1 MKHIRN
7 TYLEELFEKGVT
19 KTIFDNIRN
28 YLYCAL
34 FLAIGTQ
41 AIVMPS
47 STIGIY
53 ETGVVISGLI
63 LIVISLLLMVLNIL
77 EGIHNLSKVGIHA
90 YIYPFVILI
99 YFLVAIRIVV
109 FAWGYRLH

>member
-1 MKHIRN
+1 MKYIKN

-19 KTIFDNIRN
+19 KAIFDNIRN
-28 YLYCAL
+28 FLYCSL

-41 AIVMPS
+41 AIVTPS
-47 STIGIY
+47 STIGIT
-53 ETGVVISGLI
+53 EMGVVLSGLI
-63 LIVISLLLMVLNIL
+63 LIVISLLLMVLNVL

-90 YIYPFVILI
+90 YIYPFIILI
-99 YFLVAIRIVV
+99 YFLAAMRIVV

>member
-1 MKHIRN
+1 MKYIKN

-19 KTIFDNIRN
+19 KAIFDNRRN
-28 YLYCAL
+28 FLYCSL

-41 AIVMPS
+41 AVVTPS
-47 STIGIY
+47 LTIGIS
-53 ETGVVISGLI
+53 EMGVVISGLI

-77 EGIHNLSKVGIHA
+77 EGIHDLSKLGIHT
-90 YIYPFVILI
+90 YIYPFIILI
-99 YFLVAIRIVV
+99 YFLAAMRIVV